1 MVDQAVRD
9 DVLAPEMLTMAEVAR
24 RLHAHPNSVR
34 RWANQG
40 LLKCY
45 RFGMRGDRRFWSDKV
60 DQFVR
65 PAAEF
70 EHNGNN
76 GHSCANGGNGYANG
90 GNETGNSG
98 DAQGSGDDT
107 PGNSGDAQDSSGEPG
122 NSGDARK
129 GQGKGGK

>member
-9 DVLAPEMLTMAEVAR
+9 DVLAPEMLTMAAVAR

-45 RFGMRGDRRFWSDKV
+45 RFGMRGDRRFWSDDV

-70 EHNGNN
+70 DHNSNN
-76 GHSCANGGNGYANG
+76 GHSYANGGNGYANG
-90 GNETGNSG
+90 GNEAHKSRVVTRLSSDLTIGWSGRASLGLNSS
-98 DAQGSGDDT
+98 A
-107 PGNSGDAQDSSGEPG
+107 
-122 NSGDARK
+122 K
-129 GQGKGGK
+129 

>member
-1 MVDQAVRD
+1 MVDQAVNNAIY
-9 DVLAPEMLTMAEVAR
+9 APEMLTIAEVAR

-45 RFGMRGDRRFWSDKV
+45 RFGMRGDRRFRSDEV

-70 EHNGNN
+70 QHNG
-76 GHSCANGGNGYANG
+76 NGGNGHPNG
-90 GNETGNSG
+90 
-98 DAQGSGDDT
+98 D
-107 PGNSGDAQDSSGEPG
+107 
-122 NSGDARK
+122 
-129 GQGKGGK
+129 GGK